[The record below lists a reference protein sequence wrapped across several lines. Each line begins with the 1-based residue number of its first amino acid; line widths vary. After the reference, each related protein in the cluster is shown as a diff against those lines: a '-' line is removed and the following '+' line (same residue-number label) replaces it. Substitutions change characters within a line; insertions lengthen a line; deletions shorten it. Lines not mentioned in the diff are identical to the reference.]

1 MALYAV
7 IDTNVLVSALLSRHP
22 DTATVLLVDRM
33 IRGRLIPLFSSEII
47 SEYSKVLHR
56 KKFKFENT
64 LIESLLSFI
73 SNFGLMIE
81 PSETGEILPDMKNL
95 PFYEIVME
103 KRKTDDAYLVT
114 GNQKHFPVKPF
125 IVTPREMLDLMDSS
139 LDNSN

>member
-7 IDTNVLVSALLSRHP
+7 IDTNVLVSALLSKHS

-33 IRGRLIPLFSSEII
+33 IRGELIPLFSSETIG
-47 SEYSKVLHR
+47 EYREVLNR

-73 SNFGLMIE
+73 SNFGLMME
-81 PSETGEILPDMKNL
+81 PSETGEILPDMKDL

-125 IVTPREMLDLMDSS
+125 IVTPKEMLDLMDSC
-139 LDNSN
+139 LGNSN